1 MNRIGGK
8 EGVGE
13 SGGEV
18 GAAALNPE
26 SLFGE
31 GGMICN
37 KLGVWNAVGIGQDE
51 IIAEGGGEGSI

>member
-1 MNRIGGK
+1 M
-8 EGVGE
+8 
-13 SGGEV
+13 
-18 GAAALNPE
+18 NPE

>member
-18 GAAALNPE
+18 GAATLNPE

>member
-13 SGGEV
+13 SGGEI
-18 GAAALNPE
+18 GSATLNPE
-26 SLFGE
+26 PFFGE

-37 KLGVWNAVGIGQDE
+37 KLGVGNAVGIGQDE
-51 IIAEGGGEGSI
+51 IIPEDGGEGSI